1 MMGDSGIEALLLK
14 VGAGTVFGSVAMME
28 ALSGHSSLPFFN
40 VSISTLGMAAAGSML
55 AFAYGTP
62 VDSRRKLYGY
72 AIGGMFI
79 GVWVVQIVPVWLG
92 WGWYTAAVMEPP
104 LAGVTALLSRW
115 IVPFVV
121 DNIPAVWKRVFNT
134 GSRAGDV

>member
-14 VGAGTVFGSVAMME
+14 IGAGTVFGSVTMLE
-28 ALSGHSSLPFFN
+28 ALSGRSSLPFFN

-72 AIGGMFI
+72 AIGGTFI

-92 WGWYTAAVMEPP
+92 WDWYTAAVMEPP